1 MAVLLEHTILRQV
14 MSTPELAEQIAPY
27 LKDEYFESQPCATIY
42 ALFGEFYDKYHTVPS
57 FAALRLGLDDVRTL
71 SEREAKE
78 TSETLTEIEQMD
90 AMEPSQHD
98 YLIEQ
103 AEKYCQDRALYVAL
117 RKSVAMLDNPEE
129 TPHGIPDLLR
139 DALTVSFDTHVGHD
153 FFGDAETRYE
163 FYHRAESRIPFDLEV
178 FNGMTKGGVPTK
190 TLNCVLAGT
199 NVGKSL
205 FLVHMAAACLR
216 MSKNVLYI
224 TLEMAE
230 ERIAERIDANM
241 MNVPMDD
248 VVALSHSQY
257 TRKIEGLRAT
267 STGKL
272 IIKEYPTGAAHA
284 GHFRSL
290 LQELKG
296 KQNFTPDILFIDYL
310 SICSSA
316 RVKMGNSVNSYT
328 YNKSIAEELR
338 GLAVEH
344 NLPIFTAAQFNRTG
358 HAESDPGLDKISE
371 SFAIAQT
378 ADFIIALTST
388 EELEQSNQIQV
399 YTLKN
404 RYGKRNSFE
413 KFLLGI
419 DTSRMMLY
427 NPSGT
432 AVHNISLGAA
442 ADSASQES
450 PFGSMYS
457 GASRM
462 ARRPLAP
469 LNTGGLDETESP

>member
-1 MAVLLEHTILRQV
+1 MAVRLEHTILRQLL
-14 MSTPELAEQIAPY
+14 STPQLAEQICPY
-27 LKDEYFESQPCATIY
+27 LKDEYFESQPCATLY
-42 ALFGEFYDKYHTVPS
+42 TLFQQFYEKYHTLPS
-57 FAALRLGLDDVRTL
+57 FAALRLGLDDLRTL
-71 SEREAKE
+71 SEREVKA
-78 TSETLTEIEQMD
+78 TTETLNEIEQMT
-90 AMEPSQHD
+90 AMEPSQHA

-103 AEKYCQDRALYVAL
+103 AEKYCQERALYVAL
-117 RKSVAMLDNPEE
+117 RKSVSMLDDPKE
-129 TPHGIPDLLR
+129 TPHSIPELLR
-139 DALTVSFDTHVGHD
+139 QALSVSFDTHVGHD
-153 FFGDAETRYE
+153 FFADAESRYE

-178 FNGMTKGGVPTK
+178 FNGMTKGGVPKK
-190 TLNCVLAGT
+190 TLNVVLAGT

-248 VVALSHSQY
+248 VVALTHSQY
-257 TRKIEGLRAT
+257 LRKIETLRQT
-267 STGKL
+267 STGRL
-272 IIKEYPTGAAHA
+272 IVKEYPTGAAHS
-284 GHFRSL
+284 GHFRAL
-290 LQELKG
+290 LQELKT
-296 KQNFTPDILFIDYL
+296 KQQFSPDIVFIDYL
-310 SICSSA
+310 SICASA
-316 RVKMGNSVNSYT
+316 RVKMGNAVNSYT

-378 ADFIIALTST
+378 ADFIIALTT
-388 EELEQSNQIQV
+388 TAELEQNNQIQV

-427 NPSGT
+427 DPSST
-432 AVHNISLGAA
+432 AVNKVSFDVAA
-442 ADSASQES
+442 TSQGHGL
-450 PFGSMYS
+450 PFGSQF
-457 GASRM
+457 GVASRM
-462 ARRPLAP
+462 PRRPMAALR
-469 LNTGGLDETESP
+469 TGGIEERETP

>member
-1 MAVLLEHTILRQV
+1 MLEIEKTILN
-14 MSTPELAEQIAPY
+14 ELLSNRKFADRAMAHI
-27 LKDEYFESQPCATIY
+27 KDDYFSNFEGAWVFRALAGFYENYRNLPTIRTIE
-42 ALFGEFYDKYHTVPS
+42 LE
-57 FAALRLGLDDVRTL
+57 LDGDR
-71 SEREAKE
+71 
-78 TSETLTEIEQMD
+78 TLTEQQAKDIKSAIRSID
-90 AMEPSQHD
+90 AEAPLGDDQFD
-98 YLIEQ
+98 WLVKN
-103 AEKYCQDRALYVAL
+103 AEVYCQERALYVAL
-117 RKSVAMLDNPEE
+117 RTSVALLDDKSK
-129 TPHGIPDLLR
+129 TPHAIPEMLK
-139 DALTVSFDTHVGHD
+139 DALAVGFDVSVGHD
-153 FFGDAETRYE
+153 FFADAESRFE

-178 FNGMTKGGVPTK
+178 FNGMTKGGVPKK
-190 TLNCVLAGT
+190 TLNVVLAGT

-248 VVALSHSQY
+248 VIALTHSQY
-257 TRKIEGLRAT
+257 LRKIETLRQT
-267 STGKL
+267 STGRL
-272 IIKEYPTGAAHA
+272 IVKEYPTGAAHS
-284 GHFRSL
+284 GHFRAL
-290 LQELKG
+290 LQELKS
-296 KQNFTPDILFIDYL
+296 KQQFTPDIVFIDYL

-316 RVKMGNSVNSYT
+316 RVKMGNAVNSYT

-344 NLPIFTAAQFNRTG
+344 DLPIFTAAQFNRTG
-358 HAESDPGLDKISE
+358 HGESDPGLDKISE

-378 ADFIIALTST
+378 ADFIIALTT
-388 EELEQSNQIQV
+388 TDELEKSNQIQV

-427 NPSGT
+427 NPSTT
-432 AVHNISLGAA
+432 AVHSIAFDAA
-442 ADSASQES
+442 ASTPSYGS
-450 PFGSMYS
+450 PFGSTFG
-457 GASRM
+457 GASRVS
-462 ARRPLAP
+462 RRPLAA
-469 LNTGGLDETESP
+469 LRTGGLGGDETS

>member
-1 MAVLLEHTILRQV
+1 MAVLLEHTIIRQV
-14 MSTPELAEQIAPY
+14 MSTPKLAEQIAPY

-42 ALFGEFYDKYHTVPS
+42 TLFREFYDKYRAVPS
-57 FAALRLGLDDVRTL
+57 FAALRLGLDDLRTL
-71 SEREAKE
+71 SERDAKA
-78 TSETLTEIEQMD
+78 TTEVLDDIEQMT
-90 AMEPSQHD
+90 AMEPSQHP
-98 YLIEQ
+98 YLVEQ

-139 DALTVSFDTHVGHD
+139 DALSVSFDTHVGHD
-153 FFGDAETRYE
+153 FFGDAESRYE

-216 MSKNVLYI
+216 MSKNVLYV

-248 VVALSHSQY
+248 VVALSRSQY
-257 TRKIEGLRAT
+257 NRKIEGLRST

-272 IIKEYPTGAAHA
+272 IIKEYPTGAAHS

-296 KQNFTPDILFIDYL
+296 KQNFTPDIVFIDYL

-344 NLPIFTAAQFNRTG
+344 NLPIFTAAQFNRDG
-358 HAESDPGLDKISE
+358 HGASDPGLDKISE

-378 ADFIIALTST
+378 ADFIIALTTT
-388 EELEQSNQIQV
+388 EDLERSNQIQV

-432 AVHNISLGAA
+432 AVHDISLGTA
-442 ADSASQES
+442 ADSQS
-450 PFGSMYS
+450 PFSSMFS

-462 ARRPLAP
+462 PRRPLAP
-469 LNTGGLDETESP
+469 LHTGGLNETETP

>member
-1 MAVLLEHTILRQV
+1 MAVRLEHTILRQLLAA
-14 MSTPELAEQIAPY
+14 PQLAEQIAPY
-27 LKDEYFESQPCATIY
+27 LKDEYFESQSCATLY
-42 ALFGEFYDKYHTVPS
+42 TLFQQFYEKYHALPS
-57 FAALRLGLDDVRTL
+57 FAVLRLGLDELRTL
-71 SEREAKE
+71 SEREIKD
-78 TSETLTEIEQMD
+78 TTETLNEIEQMT
-90 AMEPSQHD
+90 AMEPSQYA

-103 AEKYCQDRALYVAL
+103 AEKYCQERALYVAL
-117 RKSVAMLDNPEE
+117 RKSVSMLDDPKE
-129 TPHGIPDLLR
+129 TPHSIPELLR
-139 DALTVSFDTHVGHD
+139 QALSVSFDTHVGHD
-153 FFGDAETRYE
+153 FFADAESRYE

-178 FNGMTKGGVPTK
+178 FNGMTKGGVPKK
-190 TLNCVLAGT
+190 TLNVVLAGT

-248 VVALSHSQY
+248 VVALTHSQY
-257 TRKIEGLRAT
+257 LRKIETLRQT
-267 STGKL
+267 STGRL
-272 IIKEYPTGAAHA
+272 IIKEYPTGAAHS
-284 GHFRSL
+284 GHFRAL
-290 LQELKG
+290 LQELKS
-296 KQNFTPDILFIDYL
+296 KQQFSPDIVFVDYL
-310 SICSSA
+310 SICASA

-338 GLAVEH
+338 GLAVEG

-358 HAESDPGLDKISE
+358 HGESDPGLDKISE

-378 ADFIIALTST
+378 ADFIIALTT
-388 EELEQSNQIQV
+388 TAELEQNNQIQV

-427 NPSGT
+427 DPNTTSVNNV
-432 AVHNISLGAA
+432 AFDVAAISQSSVGHGGNAML
-442 ADSASQES
+442 
-450 PFGSMYS
+450 

-462 ARRPLAP
+462 PRRPMAALR
-469 LNTGGLDETESP
+469 TGGREQSETS

>member
-1 MAVLLEHTILRQV
+1 
-14 MSTPELAEQIAPY
+14 
-27 LKDEYFESQPCATIY
+27 
-42 ALFGEFYDKYHTVPS
+42 
-57 FAALRLGLDDVRTL
+57 
-71 SEREAKE
+71 
-78 TSETLTEIEQMD
+78 
-90 AMEPSQHD
+90 
-98 YLIEQ
+98 
-103 AEKYCQDRALYVAL
+103 
-117 RKSVAMLDNPEE
+117 
-129 TPHGIPDLLR
+129 
-139 DALTVSFDTHVGHD
+139 
-153 FFGDAETRYE
+153 
-163 FYHRAESRIPFDLEV
+163 
-178 FNGMTKGGVPTK
+178 MTKGGVPTK

-316 RVKMGNSVNSYT
+316 RVKIGNSVNSYT

-344 NLPIFTAAQFNRTG
+344 TLPIFTAAQFNRTG
-358 HAESDPGLDKISE
+358 HVQSSPGLDKISE

-378 ADFIIALTST
+378 ADFIIALTTT

-427 NPSGT
+427 NPSAT
-432 AVHNISLGAA
+432 AVHGISLGTA

-450 PFGSMYS
+450 PFGSTFG

-462 ARRPLAP
+462 PRRPLAA
-469 LNTGGLDETESP
+469 LRTGGLDETGSP